1 MPPCSVAVGGK
12 PVQFDANAPH
22 QQQTHPVG
30 RHGSRYKDQSAH
42 DLIKPAVLIDCT
54 EEANGDAEHRHNDK
68 RSSCQLKGRRQA
80 AQQLA
85 CHGAFRVDIADAK
98 VAVETAQHPIKI
110 TDKEGVVQTK
120 LLFHRSNDLI
130 RDHGGLLDTQ
140 CDLCR
145 IGGDQIDKAEANAL
159 SKALHDV
166 NIKVDDLML
175 IRYNKINSS
184 QWKLLEKGIITREEI
199 KLRRFKILFEEFSL
213 NADPKEVARNYQ
225 EYLGQGHYFIK
236 DAEEV
241 LEQLSKTHRIYLVTN
256 GTLSVQK
263 GRIESS
269 GIKKYLQGVF
279 ISEEVGYNKP
289 SKEYFEYC
297 FSHIPDFKKENTA
310 IIGDSLSSDI
320 QGGKNAGIKT
330 IWFHRQQDQ
339 TEKIEPKPDYEIR
352 SLKLLLDV
360 LR

>member
-1 MPPCSVAVGGK
+1 M
-12 PVQFDANAPH
+12 
-22 QQQTHPVG
+22 
-30 RHGSRYKDQSAH
+30 
-42 DLIKPAVLIDCT
+42 IDT
-54 EEANGDAEHRHNDK
+54 
-68 RSSCQLKGRRQA
+68 
-80 AQQLA
+80 
-85 CHGAFRVDIADAK
+85 
-98 VAVETAQHPIKI
+98 
-110 TDKEGVVQTK
+110 
-120 LLFHRSNDLI
+120 LLFDL
-130 RDHGGLLDTQ
+130 DNTLLDF
-140 CDLCR
+140 
-145 IGGDQIDKAEANAL
+145 DKAEAIAL

-279 ISEEVGYNKP
+279 ISEEVGYN
-289 SKEYFEYC
+289 
-297 FSHIPDFKKENTA
+297 
-310 IIGDSLSSDI
+310 IGDSLSSDI